1 MSTQLVPLTGINLP
15 AHLRK
20 TPEQARAVAAELA
33 GGVTASFPII
43 SYRGKV
49 WRVRKGGQE
58 VSFLDAN
65 QDPVQSIELV
75 FVKSNKLPS
84 KTYYEKKYEEGDTE
98 SPVCWSSDGIRPDAA
113 VTKKQNPVCASCKW
127 NAWGSRITE
136 AGKKG
141 RACSDVRRMAVVFA
155 DELARK
161 GTDAHLFLMRVPPA
175 SLNPLKD
182 YAEKVLGPAG
192 IEYFSLVTRV
202 GFDTQVAYP
211 QLTFRAAVLN
221 NQPRFLTEAE
231 YEAVQKLRESD
242 EATRMLS
249 EEPDYAGAGNTGA
262 EDAAGK
268 DPAQNEASAP
278 APAPTNGAAK
288 AARPQPVAEED
299 VPIVVATPDEGEED
313 EEGDVAAVPA
323 AVVNV
328 PPPVVAAPNP
338 LVRKPRKP
346 RAPAPAAVE
355 AGQVATPPAAT
366 PAAPSPAAKAPGGF
380 DDLLDQLLK

>member
-1 MSTQLVPLTGINLP
+1 MSQLVPLSGINLP

-20 TPEQARAVAAELA
+20 GNEQARAVAAELA

-49 WRVRKGGQE
+49 WRIRKSGQE

-65 QDPVQSIELV
+65 QDPVQSVELV
-75 FVKSNKLPS
+75 LVKSNKLPS

-98 SPVCWSSDGIRPDAA
+98 SPVCWSTDGVRPDAS
-113 VTKKQNPVCASCKW
+113 VTNKQNPVCASCPK
-127 NAWGSRITE
+127 NAWGSRMTE

-161 GTDAHLFLMRVPPA
+161 GADAHLFLLRVPPA

-192 IEYFSLVTRV
+192 IEYFSIVTRI

-211 QLTFRAAVLN
+211 MLKFSAAVAN

-231 YEAVQKLRESD
+231 YDAVNALRDSD
-242 EATRMLS
+242 EAARMLS
-249 EEPDYAGAGNTGA
+249 EEPDYAGAGTTDA
-262 EDAAGK
+262 EDAA
-268 DPAQNEASAP
+268 PPQNEASAP
-278 APAPTNGAAK
+278 APAPTNGGGK
-288 AARPQPVAEED
+288 SARPQPVAEED
-299 VPIVVATPDEGEED
+299 VPIVAAANDGGMEED
-313 EEGDVAAVPA
+313 DDDDAPAPVVA
-323 AVVNV
+323 
-328 PPPVVAAPNP
+328 PPPVVAAAPK
-338 LVRKPRKP
+338 KPRKP
-346 RAPAPAAVE
+346 KAPAPVAVE
-355 AGQVATPPAAT
+355 AAPVAAPVAT
-366 PAAPSPAAKAPGGF
+366 PAAPSPAAQAPGGF
-380 DDLLDQLLK
+380 DSLLDQLLGK